1 MKHLIFFLLVL
12 QGTFAQHNKKI
23 LFIGNSYTYVN
34 NLPSLVASMAQST
47 GKTLEYDSN
56 TPGGYTL
63 QGHSTNTTT
72 LSKIQQG
79 NWDFVVLQEQSQLP
93 SFPIGDVQ
101 TMVYPYAQFLNSTI
115 LQYNPCA
122 ETIFYMT
129 WGRQNGDS
137 QNCAENPPVCTYA
150 GMDDLLRERYMA
162 MANSNQAVVSP
173 AGAVWRSL
181 RTTNPE
187 LNLYSSDQSHPSLLG
202 SYAAACAFYTVLY
215 REDPTLITYNTSLS
229 ISDAATIKNTVKNI
243 VYNNLPQWYVGNYDP
258 NANFSMNQTN
268 ALTYQFQDSSTNV
281 ASYLWDFGDG
291 TTSTE
296 TNPIHSYTAN
306 GNYTVTLTVT
316 KCRLSNVKSINLNTL
331 SNTEWS
337 VTNETITIYP
347 NPVVDKLNLTSK
359 NQIEKI
365 EIYNSL
371 FQKVK
376 SENNVTDNII
386 DVSYLTNGMYFL
398 MIKTETKDYFVKF
411 VKE

>member
-12 QGTFAQHNKKI
+12 QGTFAQQNKKI